1 MMNPVLR
8 NLCLGLSVLLAAAG
22 NPGRSET
29 PALPDDPAVA
39 VNHLLGLT
47 GKGQEAVAG
56 LRAGLEHSH
65 EDVRTTA
72 AQLLYSE
79 LQAGAR
85 EDLARMTG
93 DESSNVVVAA
103 VHGLVRIGGPEVR
116 AALRKALEHEDPD
129 VRGQTCAYIGDYQ
142 IAGMTADLGK
152 MISDPEVQVRAS
164 AVSALQAIGSPDGF
178 THLAAAT
185 GDANGEIAIGA
196 IRGLLSLGDKR
207 ALPRIARLAA
217 SEHPH
222 LRQEAAYAVAAMDG
236 GASQSELLGKLLE
249 DSSASVR
256 QSVVRGF
263 ADRPDAASLPLV
275 TAAAKDA
282 DEGVRRRV
290 VAALK
295 VSPAKGADD
304 VLAPFVKDES
314 EKVRAASI
322 NAMADRDP
330 QGHKKRIHGA
340 AGDPSPVVRSVV
352 ATALGTIGD
361 ADGLDLLD
369 KLVRDKEP
377 GVRGTAARATG
388 KVGTPRA
395 LTILDVALKDS
406 DDMVRM
412 MAVEGLGDVQED
424 GALERLRKAVSD
436 SSIPVRVSAIRLLGK
451 RGDTEAIPLLKE
463 AAREPAE
470 MIRQAARAAL
480 REIQAAKRA
489 GS

>member
-1 MMNPVLR
+1 MMKPVLR
-8 NLCLGLSVLLAAAG
+8 NLCLGLSILAAASG
-22 NPGRSET
+22 TAGRSET
-29 PALPDDPAVA
+29 STLPEDPGVA
-39 VNHLLGLT
+39 VDRLLALA
-47 GKGQEAVAG
+47 GKGQEAVSG
-56 LRAGLEHSH
+56 FRAGLEHPH

-79 LQAGAR
+79 LKAGAR
-85 EDLARMTG
+85 DDLAGMTG
-93 DESSNVVVAA
+93 DKSANVVVAA

-116 AALRKALEHEDPD
+116 APLRKALEHEDPD

-142 IAGMTADLGK
+142 VAGMTADLGK
-152 MISDPEVQVRAS
+152 MISDPEAQVRAS
-164 AVSALQAIGSPDGF
+164 AVSAIQAIGSPDGF

-207 ALPRIARLAA
+207 ALPRLTRLAA
-217 SEHPH
+217 SENAHV
-222 LRQEAAYAVAAMDG
+222 RQEASYAVAAMDG

-249 DSSASVR
+249 DKNPSVR
-256 QSVVRGF
+256 QSVIRGF
-263 ADRPDAASLPLV
+263 ADHPDAASLPLL
-275 TAAAKDA
+275 TAAAKDG

-290 VAALK
+290 VTALK
-295 VSPAKGADD
+295 VSPAEGADD
-304 VLAPFVKDES
+304 VLAPFVEDDS
-314 EKVRAASI
+314 DKVRAASI
-322 NAMADRDP
+322 NAMAERDP

-340 AGDPSPVVRSVV
+340 AGDSSPVVRSVV

-388 KVGTPRA
+388 KVGTARA

-436 SSIPVRVSAIRLLGK
+436 SSTPVRVSAIRLLGK

-480 REIQAAKRA
+480 REIQAGQRA